1 MKSAT
6 EEVDLVVERR
16 VVSAARR
23 VAAAITAVSI
33 TISTTTIAHQ
43 DSIIMVAR
51 KVRRV
56 VSEARRGDITAS
68 TTMKNAT

>member
-1 MKSAT
+1 M
-6 EEVDLVVERR
+6 
-16 VVSAARR
+16 
-23 VAAAITAVSI
+23 AAAITAVSI